1 MTGWRAWALAGV
13 VIAGLIAALMLSVE
27 RRTRAEIEKDA
38 ATGRIENIEG
48 AKELRDET
56 DDLETDPDALR
67 RELRDR
73 LHPRRFDQ

>member
-27 RRTRAEIEKDA
+27 RRTRAQIEKDA
-38 ATGRIENIEG
+38 ATDRIENIED

-56 DDLETDPDALR
+56 DDLEDDIDALR
-67 RELRDR
+67 RELDGR
-73 LHPRRFDQ
+73 LSPRRADQ